1 METTHS
7 DLQTYK
13 DALRISS
20 EHYENFPVTSFLFP
34 KDLRKDVALIYK
46 FARTADDIS
55 DEGNYSKEERKKS
68 LTMFRNEFEDSL
80 YKNYHNTFWKL
91 LHGTIKKRK
100 LNPQN
105 FFDLLTAFEQDIYKN
120 EYNTFDDLLGYCK
133 NSANPVGKIILEL
146 YNINDEQIISL
157 SDKICTALQ
166 LTNFWQD
173 VKVDLE
179 KGRIYIPLEDF
190 SKFGTDKSI
199 LNSEQTTDAL
209 RQIIK
214 FEVERTEKLFDEG
227 REILQ
232 LLRGRLKWQIR
243 WTINGGQKILRKI
256 KKNQYD
262 VLNYRPTLTKI
273 DYISTLV
280 S

>member
-1 METTHS
+1 MKTSQS

-20 EHYENFPVTSFLFP
+20 EHYENFPVSSFLFP

-55 DEGNYSKEERKKS
+55 DEGNYSKEERTKS
-68 LTMFRNEFEDSL
+68 LTMFRNEFKDSL
-80 YKNYHNTFWKL
+80 DKNYHDTFWKL
-91 LHGTIKKRK
+91 LHETIQKRN
-100 LNPQN
+100 LNPQH
-105 FFDLLTAFEQDIYKN
+105 FFDLLTAFEQDINKN
-120 EYNTFDDLLGYCK
+120 EYTTFDDLLAYCK

-146 YNINDEQIISL
+146 YNIRDERIILL

-173 VKVDLE
+173 VKVDLK

-199 LNSEQTTDAL
+199 IYSEQTTDVL

-214 FEVERTEKLFDEG
+214 FETERTEKLYDEG
-227 REILQ
+227 KEILQ
-232 LLRGRLKWQIR
+232 FLSGRLKWQIR
-243 WTINGGQKILRKI
+243 WTINGGRKILQKI
-256 KKNQYD
+256 KKNHYD

-273 DYISTLV
+273 GYIVALIR
-280 S
+280 

>member
-1 METTHS
+1 MKTSQS

-20 EHYENFPVTSFLFP
+20 EHYENFPVSSFLFP

-55 DEGNYSKEERKKS
+55 DEGNYSKEERTKS
-68 LTMFRNEFEDSL
+68 LTMFRNEFKDSL
-80 YKNYHNTFWKL
+80 DKNYHDTFWKL
-91 LHGTIKKRK
+91 LHETIQKRN
-100 LNPQN
+100 LNPQH

-120 EYNTFDDLLGYCK
+120 EYTTFDGLLAYCK

-146 YNINDEQIISL
+146 YNIRDERIILL

-173 VKVDLE
+173 VKLDLE
-179 KGRIYIPLEDF
+179 KGRVYIPLEDF

-199 LNSEQTTDAL
+199 LNSEQTTNTL

-214 FEVERTEKLFDEG
+214 FEVERTEKLYDEG
-227 REILQ
+227 KEILQ
-232 LLRGRLKWQIR
+232 FLSGRLKWQIR
-243 WTINGGQKILRKI
+243 WTINGGRKILQKI
-256 KKNQYD
+256 KKNHYD

-273 DYISTLV
+273 GYIVALIR
-280 S
+280 

>member
-1 METTHS
+1 MKTTRS

-13 DALRISS
+13 NALRISS
-20 EHYENFPVTSFLFP
+20 EHYENFPVASFLFP

-55 DEGNYSKEERKKS
+55 DEGSYSKEERTKF
-68 LTMFRNEFEDSL
+68 LTLFRNEFKDSL
-80 YKNYHNTFWKL
+80 DKNYHDTFWKL
-91 LHGTIKKRK
+91 LHETIQKRN
-100 LNPQN
+100 LNPQH

-120 EYNTFDDLLGYCK
+120 EYTTFDDLLAYCK

-146 YNINDEQIISL
+146 YNIRDERIILL

-173 VKVDLE
+173 VKVDLK

-199 LNSEQTTDAL
+199 IYSEQTADVL

-214 FEVERTEKLFDEG
+214 FETERTEKLYDEG
-227 REILQ
+227 KEIIQFLS
-232 LLRGRLKWQIR
+232 GRLKWQIR
-243 WTINGGQKILRKI
+243 WTINGGRKILQKI
-256 KKNQYD
+256 KKNHYD

-273 DYISTLV
+273 GYIVALIR
-280 S
+280 